1 MKFILTIV
9 ALALSLAAQA
19 ETINELLVYESRS
32 PRGEVLRLMAEIR
45 LPKNGTP
52 PFKLIVLQHSSGP
65 NVPLTTFKG
74 QTDSVAAVVGEMA
87 VRRNYAVIYTDSFA
101 PRGMRETHRID
112 SEEIGS
118 REISR
123 DLIAL
128 MREIYRSARFDKEN
142 LFFFGHSL
150 GGSLAREVSHPD
162 TWERARWLG
171 GRPTPFRAVVSSAP
185 GCHLNREGLPGQPLM
200 IVVGA
205 EDDWTP
211 ARPCVIYVDSLKA
224 LGAKDVAVELIPNAG
239 HTYSTSGTSWN
250 ARAISFRGC
259 IDNPVT
265 LMKRGRLVQG
275 GVEITVNEYR
285 NRCHTQGATS
295 RGLEDKVPLVASK
308 ALDFFARF
316 QTR

>member
-1 MKFILTIV
+1 MKIILTLIWLFM
-9 ALALSLAAQA
+9 ASMAHA
-19 ETINELLVYESRS
+19 ETSNEVLAYESRG
-32 PRGEVLRLMAEIR
+32 PRGEVINLKAEIR
-45 LPKNGTP
+45 LPKGGTP

-65 NVPLTTFKG
+65 NVPLTTFRG

-87 VRRNYAVIYTDSFA
+87 VRRNYAVVYTDSFT
-101 PRGMRETHRID
+101 PRGMRESHRID

-128 MREIYRSARFDKEN
+128 MREIHRDARFDKEN

-150 GGSLAREVSHPD
+150 GGALGRDVSHPD
-162 TWERARWLG
+162 TWERVRWLG
-171 GRPTPFRAVVSSAP
+171 GRQTPFRAVVSSAP

-200 IVVGA
+200 IIVGA

-211 ARPCVIYVDSLKA
+211 AKPCAVYIDSLKV
-224 LGAKDVAVELIPNAG
+224 LGAKDLELELIAGVG
-239 HTYSTSGTSWN
+239 HTYSTTGTSWN

-259 IDNPVT
+259 VDNPVT
-265 LMKRGRLVQG
+265 FKRGGRFIQG
-275 GVEITVNEYR
+275 GVEISFDDYKR
-285 NRCHTQGATS
+285 RCHTQGATS
-295 RGLEDKVPLVASK
+295 RGPEDKAPLVASK
-308 ALDFFARF
+308 ALEFFERF